1 MELSQLTDAIKTG
14 NRKAAGQLTQEAID
28 AKLEPR
34 EILDSLIAGM
44 DDIGA
49 RFQRNEVFV
58 PEMLIAARAM
68 KESMAILEPLLIAAG
83 IRPEFTALIG
93 TVQGDLHDIG
103 KNLVS
108 MMWKGA
114 NFNVVDLGTNV
125 PPEKFVE
132 AAKTHSPHLI
142 GLSALL
148 TTTMPSMKST
158 IDALKSAG
166 ISGVKIMIGGAPIT
180 QEFANQ
186 IGADAFAPDAA
197 SAVEVARKLVGS
209 SPVPSAA

>member
-1 MELSQLTDAIKTG
+1 
-14 NRKAAGQLTQEAID
+14 
-28 AKLEPR
+28 
-34 EILDSLIAGM
+34 M

-68 KESMAILEPLLIAAG
+68 KESMVILEPILVAAG
-83 IRPEFTALIG
+83 IRPEFTAIIG

-103 KNLVS
+103 KNLVA

-114 NFNVVDLGTNV
+114 NFNVIDLGTNV
-125 PPEKFVE
+125 PPQKFVE
-132 AAKTHSPHLI
+132 AAKEHQPQII

-158 IDALKSAG
+158 IEELRAAG
-166 ISGVKIMIGGAPIT
+166 ITDSKIIIGGAPIT
-180 QEFANQ
+180 QDYATQ

-197 SAVEVARKLVGS
+197 SAVEVARKLVG
-209 SPVPSAA
+209 PRAA